1 MPGTKRYETFVGE
14 KIKTEIEEEE
24 EEADYETMQDL
35 DHNDNDTI
43 NIDVNSVLNKEKQ
56 EINKKLD
63 FIIDKTISYYSKLKS
78 LYNNYS
84 DINQSFEKLKL
95 LDVDRKIEILWDYLI
110 KNFKNNYEY
119 IIENF
124 SKIKKKK
131 PKT

>member
-14 KIKTEIEEEE
+14 KFKNEIEEEE

-35 DHNDNDTI
+35 DHIENDTI

-63 FIIDKTISYYSKLKS
+63 FIIDKTISYYNKLKS

-124 SKIKKKK
+124 SKIKKKI
-131 PKT
+131 